1 MHRLEHHAPARASM
15 MTDRDDDFYATLG
28 VSREAAR
35 EEIERGYKRLA
46 REHHPDRGG
55 DEEQMKAINEA
66 WRVLGDAAARH
77 DYDARRPQ
85 MRQVYQTHAPVTSH
99 AAQADA
105 VYGRIAGAGLC
116 LGAGLALIFLV
127 RFHYVVFLWPLALLG
142 GLIALFGVLMAHGA
156 LVFARERMEPA
167 HPARRFVWAQEV
179 AFWSGMFG
187 GAVVVVYLIT
197 MI

>member
-1 MHRLEHHAPARASM
+1 MCSLENHAPARASL
-15 MTDRDDDFYATLG
+15 MTDRDTDFYAILG
-28 VSREAAR
+28 VRREAPRA
-35 EEIERGYKRLA
+35 EIERGYKRLA

-55 DEEQMKAINEA
+55 DEDRMKAINEA
-66 WRVLGDAAARH
+66 WRVLGDAASRH
-77 DYDARRPQ
+77 DYDTRRPRIQ
-85 MRQVYQTHAPVTSH
+85 RAAQAHAPVSSPT
-99 AAQADA
+99 AQADA

-127 RFHYVVFLWPLALLG
+127 RFHYVVFLWPLAL
-142 GLIALFGVLMAHGA
+142 FGVLIAFFGVFMAHGA

-179 AFWSGMFG
+179 AFWSGMLG
-187 GAVVVVYLIT
+187 GACGVVYLIT